1 MGDLGGVSVPW
12 EGELTPEEKQMG
24 MLTHLLGIV
33 GFIGP
38 LVIMLI
44 NSGKSEY
51 VRVQTMQSLYFQLFW
66 LVVYI
71 VLMVVSMVTCGFGAI
86 LYLHALAGWI
96 LYLIVGTMK
105 ANEGLVYKYPITGNM
120 VK

>member
-12 EGELTPEEKQMG
+12 EGELTAEEKQMG
-24 MLTHLLGIV
+24 MLAHLLGLV
-33 GFIGP
+33 SFIGP
-38 LVIMLI
+38 LIIMLI

-51 VRVQTMQSLYFQLFW
+51 VRMQSMQSLYFQVMIFIAYLIAGVLTTVCIGIF
-66 LVVYI
+66 LLPVV
-71 VLMVVSMVTCGFGAI
+71 MVV
-86 LYLHALAGWI
+86 WI